1 MKKPSKQELILESI
15 IQAYLESRMPIGS
28 SELQMKMTLGI
39 SPSTIRIYFKKLS
52 DEGALE
58 QLHVSSGRV
67 PTLRALMGYWQEKL
81 DTTHPVKLKSI
92 DAIKR
97 STHHHQLFCIVENS
111 TESIFKEIIRVANRF
126 LILVFEQHEVVL
138 PYNSKVEHF
147 LQRMI
152 GVQMRE
158 LKDIAAQVGLYELHD
173 KLSMLFSQSALLREG
188 DKEMYAIAHELKNDT
203 FINRF
208 GMLHFVQS
216 IEDGLYFDGFV
227 PRGCMAIKQ
236 KAQLKDEDSTVDFFC
251 FGRIESNFEDFFN
264 QVKE

>member
-15 IQAYLESRMPIGS
+15 IQAYLESKMPIGS

-67 PTLRALMGYWQEKL
+67 PTLNALMGYWQDKL
-81 DTTHPVKLKSI
+81 DTSHPVQIKSI

-97 STHHHQLFCIVENS
+97 SIHHHHLFCIVEKS
-111 TESIFKEIIRVANRF
+111 TDLFFKELLCVQERF
-126 LILVFEQHEVVL
+126 LILVFDKHEVVL
-138 PYNSKVEHF
+138 QYNNKVEQF
-147 LQRMI
+147 LQRLI
-152 GVQMRE
+152 GCHMRE

-173 KLSMLFSQSALLREG
+173 KLSAIFSQSSLLREG
-188 DKEMYAIAHELKNDT
+188 DKSMYAIAHELQNDAFIHT
-203 FINRF
+203 FR
-208 GMLHFVQS
+208 MLHFVKS
-216 IEDGLYFDGFV
+216 IDDGLYFDGFV
-227 PRGCMAIKQ
+227 PKGCMAVKQ
-236 KAQLKDEDSTVDFFC
+236 KAKLSDNDTVVDLFC